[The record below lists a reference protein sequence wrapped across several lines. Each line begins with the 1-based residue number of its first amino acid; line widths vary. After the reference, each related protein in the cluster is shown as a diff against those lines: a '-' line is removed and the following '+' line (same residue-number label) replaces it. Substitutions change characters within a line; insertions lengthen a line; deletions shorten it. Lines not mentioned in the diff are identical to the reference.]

1 MDKLIQ
7 IQHDLDSLS
16 ETQRESVV
24 DWLQAFVA
32 AHHSRRV
39 AEPRSAYTS
48 ALPLAMTL
56 DEYNEF
62 EEQSEYRHEYVNGF
76 VYAMN
81 GPSVAHARIATAL
94 VLAVGSHL
102 RGGPCHVFST
112 DLKLEIRTDSD
123 EIIYYPDLMVACQPD
138 QWGKD
143 RVRNPKLIGEI
154 LSPSTQHIDR
164 REKAMAYRRI
174 ASMEEYLLLAQDEHK
189 VIVQRRKEGWRPM
202 IYAGAD
208 AVAELRS
215 IGLSVP
221 LAQVYEGI
229 L

>member
-1 MDKLIQ
+1 
-7 IQHDLDSLS
+7 
-16 ETQRESVV
+16 
-24 DWLQAFVA
+24 
-32 AHHSRRV
+32 
-39 AEPRSAYTS
+39 
-48 ALPLAMTL
+48 MTL

-76 VYAMN
+76 IYAMS
-81 GPSVAHARIATAL
+81 GPSVAHASIATAL
-94 VLAVGSHL
+94 VLAVGNHL
-102 RGGPCHVFST
+102 RGGACRVFSA

-123 EIIYYPDLMVACQPD
+123 EIVYYPDLMVACQPD

-164 REKAMAYRRI
+164 REKAMTYRRI
-174 ASMEEYLLLAQDEHK
+174 ASVEEYLLFAQDEHK
-189 VIVQRRKEGWRPM
+189 VIVQRRKEGWRPT
-202 IYAGAD
+202 IYAGAE